1 MIKTYRFRIVPR
13 PQQEAI
19 LHRYINACRFV
30 WNAGIEYNNMRRA
43 RGYPTVGWT
52 KPKEGLGAQFT
63 ALRNSEGFE
72 WLKEI
77 PHKIAKY
84 PMKRLDDA
92 YRAAFARLK
101 TGDGAAGFPRFHRR
115 SAEGS
120 FTIPDQLVGS
130 IGERAIRIPYVAG
143 KGKMWIK
150 MRPHKRAGQCEIEGT
165 PKQVVIKNEGNR
177 WFAYIQCDLGAV
189 PVPVHMGGAVGA
201 HFGVFKTL
209 TLSDGTIFQQPH
221 NARKEARY
229 KRYQRIMARKARMA
243 LSSVGWDG
251 KSGTRRTVEAA
262 LGQLR
267 KQQAEEKGGGRLPH
281 YSRRYDIVKARA
293 AKVSR
298 DLKNIRKNT
307 CHQISSAITHKYA
320 HVVMEDLQ
328 IKNMTKAMKVTVE
341 LPSGRVVQK
350 SELNCAILANGW
362 GIVGGMI
369 EYKANWRGGLV
380 EKVSPR
386 YTSQTCNSCGAIN
399 KENRN
404 SQSRFECGCCG
415 FVADADVNAA
425 KNILEKAN
433 LVARDKDA
441 KARERCDGNG
451 CRQPAKSNLGRSKRG
466 FETVFTVRN

>member
-1 MIKTYRFRIVPR
+1 MVKTYRFRIVPR

-43 RGYPTVGWT
+43 RGYPTVGYM
-52 KPKEGLGAQFT
+52 KPKEGLGAQFV

-77 PHKIAKY
+77 PYEIARY

-92 YRAAFARLK
+92 QRAAFARLK
-101 TGDGAAGFPRFHRR
+101 KGDGAASFPRFHRR
-115 SAEGS
+115 AAEGS
-120 FTIPDQLVGS
+120 FTIPTVIARS
-130 IGERAIRIPYVAG
+130 IGERAIRIPSVAN
-143 KGKMWIK
+143 KGKFWIK

-165 PKQVVIKNEGNR
+165 AKQVVIKNEGNR

-189 PVPVHMGGAVGA
+189 PVPVHMGGAVGT
-201 HFGVFKTL
+201 HLGVSKTL

-221 NARKEARY
+221 NMRKEARR
-229 KRYQRIMARKARMA
+229 KRYQRIMARKVNMA
-243 LSSVGWDG
+243 LNSVGWDG
-251 KSGTRRTVEAA
+251 KSGTRRTAEAA
-262 LGQLR
+262 LGRLR

-298 DLKNIRKNT
+298 DLQNIRKNT

-350 SELNCAILANGW
+350 SELNRAILANGW

-425 KNILEKAN
+425 KNILIKAN
-433 LVARDKDA
+433 LIARDKDA
-441 KARERCDGNG
+441 KARERCDGDS
-451 CRQPAKSNLGRSKRG
+451 CRQPAKSNLGRSERDSG
-466 FETVFTVRN
+466 TSPEVT